1 MVPPNA
7 ASARRRALALLTGI
21 LIPGVAPAMMI
32 RPTRAEPAMADSP
45 TTPMPETAGTYD
57 RSVKLDDGQTL
68 RYTLTLP
75 AALPRDGSQLLVL
88 VLHYGGP
95 PSGFY
100 GRPLIEQLVGPAL
113 AELGAIFVAP
123 VTLGGD
129 WTNPDNERA
138 VFALYNELETTY
150 ATDPAARV
158 ITGYSMGGVGTWHF
172 ISARP
177 DYFMAAIP
185 VSGFKTVAES
195 ACHTPVYA
203 VHSTADTIF
212 DAAKLRAMI
221 EAQKAAGCNVH
232 AEFIDGVDHFNLA
245 AFGPLIKNTVPW
257 LRDIRARREDS
268 KR

>member
-1 MVPPNA
+1 MVPPTRTS
-7 ASARRRALALLTGI
+7 ASRQVLRLLTGI
-21 LIPGVAPAMMI
+21 LIPGVAAAMMI
-32 RPTRAEPAMADSP
+32 CPISAEPAMADAP
-45 TTPMPETAGTYD
+45 TNPMPETAGTYD
-57 RSVKLDDGQTL
+57 RTLNLEDGQTL

-100 GRPLIEQLVGPAL
+100 GRPLIEQLVAPAL
-113 AELGAIFVAP
+113 AELDAIFVAP

-138 VFALYNELETTY
+138 VFALYDELEATY
-150 ATDPAARV
+150 ATDAAARV
-158 ITGYSMGGVGTWHF
+158 VTGYSMGGVGTWHF
-172 ISARP
+172 ITARP

-185 VSGFKTVAES
+185 ISGYQTVADT
-195 ACHTPVYA
+195 ACRTPVYA
-203 VHSTADTIF
+203 VHSSADSIF
-212 DAAKLRAMI
+212 DAAKLRVMI
-221 EAQKAAGCNVH
+221 EAHAAAGCDVH

-257 LRDIRARREDS
+257 LRDIRARRGNS
-268 KR
+268 KS